1 MSYGLKYKFILQS
14 ANGAEVEIDVLQDGY
29 SGTVTQRALGNAPVL
44 RQQKSGGVLGSSL
57 AFSPECLVDGEF
69 AQFYTTDAKEF
80 MVELYR
86 NNVKIWS
93 GFIVPELYSEPDIAP
108 PYDVDITA
116 ADGLGELRRYDF
128 PAVGKVTLQ
137 ALFVTLLGYTGQTL
151 DINFISGL
159 NYSGCSAAAFFLNTY
174 IDLDYMAGKT
184 CYEVLNYLLDTFH
197 AQICYYAG
205 RWLISRENDVTF
217 DANGKP
223 VYINA
228 SGQTSAY
235 DGGKMAVTSMDDG
248 PIWPV
253 DFTSSSVDPALR
265 SIVVEAPWNLY
276 SGLVNSGMASDTG
289 WTKSSNVSFVT
300 GGGYRMLPDAYI
312 TQSITQ
318 LMGKP
323 FLLTFDAATYI
334 YHRNNVQQYST
345 VQVEVT
351 FVEGNNT
358 WYLVEDDSGA
368 LVWSS
373 TSKIVSY
380 RIENAYGRTNAI
392 ENQLSIPVFED
403 SNGDPVSGTL
413 SIKFVAALNQGLYIY
428 GAWLTVADEKG
439 WKDIL
444 NINNGARGEADTVQ
458 IAVGYETSGIN
469 SYKNYYGGILLT
481 SSDALITS
489 LSTGNFSNM
498 DFLALISR
506 DYARSIALPR
516 LRTDGV
522 INTPAGLSEHP
533 LILAYRGTNRWIET
547 FDWDLLEDNL
557 NFSALSLPSASLS
570 VDSEV
575 ITATGSASGSADK
588 TIGRLGPGGG
598 EGQDGLTIMLS
609 NYARVFAADA
619 NGYAYY
625 KADTV
630 YVKAFRG
637 DTAKATTI
645 GTIVGTVTGLSA
657 TKMNNGGTNAAVV
670 VTAQTTL
677 NQSGSLIIPVTA
689 DGVTVNLN
697 YSWSLSPKGEEGDPG
712 TDGYNTATVTL
723 YQRAASSPSK
733 PSGSLT
739 YTFSTGALSGTLGNW
754 SLDIPATDGNP
765 LWVITAL
772 AVSRTATA
780 TIASSA
786 WNGPVKYA
794 EDGTDGKT
802 PRGPSVW
809 SPDSIAYQGV
819 VGSGNFI
826 DFCIDENDPDT
837 IYYCKQDHTSDST
850 KGLSNSTY
858 WQATNLQDFVATKVL
873 FANYAFVKNLAANA
887 INVSNAG
894 GTVFGGMMPP
904 STDGNGDYI
913 FWAGG
918 STPSNA
924 PFTVD
929 KNGQIKATSGVFGG
943 FLQMPFVELTSGAT
957 YVSTRKY
964 QLADKCNLSF
974 EADGTD
980 DYTLVLPTDA
990 GQNGKVVNIFDFPIK
1005 GRLSSASLKIQT
1017 DSGCLFIP
1025 GVTNGDWGLY
1035 PQTYIT
1041 TGRGGYIQLTAIKVG
1056 NGCYWMVTVNGAT
1069 NYSYGY

>member
-29 SGTVTQRALGNAPVL
+29 TGYATQRALGNAPVL

-57 AFSPECLVDGEF
+57 AFSPECLIDGEF

-197 AQICYYAG
+197 TQICYYAG

-345 VQVEVT
+345 AQVEVT
-351 FVEGNNT
+351 FAEGNNT

-373 TSKIVSY
+373 ASKIVSY
-380 RIENAYGRTNAI
+380 RIENAYGRANAI

-413 SIKFVAALNQGLYIY
+413 SIKFKAALNQGLFVY

-458 IAVGYETSGIN
+458 IAVGYETAGIN
-469 SYKNYYGGILLT
+469 SYKGFYGGILLT
-481 SSDALITS
+481 SSDALVTS

-522 INTPAGLSEHP
+522 INTPADLSEHP

-547 FDWDLLEDNL
+547 FDWDLLEDNF

-609 NYARVFAADA
+609 NYGRVFGAGS
-619 NGYAYY
+619 NGYAYS
-625 KADTV
+625 ATDTV
-630 YVKAFRG
+630 YVRAFKG
-637 DTAKATTI
+637 STAVATSI
-645 GTIVGTVTGLSA
+645 GTITGTVTGLSA
-657 TKMNNGGTNAAVV
+657 TKMNNNSTSASVIVSVG
-670 VTAQTTL
+670 TTL
-677 NQSGSLIIPVTA
+677 NQEGSLVIPVTA
-689 DGVTVNLN
+689 DGVTVNLR
-697 YSWSLSPKGEEGDPG
+697 YSWSLSPKGDKGDPG
-712 TDGYNTATVTL
+712 NPGADG
-723 YQRAASSPSK
+723 
-733 PSGSLT
+733 
-739 YTFSTGALSGTLGNW
+739 
-754 SLDIPATDGNP
+754 D
-765 LWVITAL
+765 
-772 AVSRTATA
+772 
-780 TIASSA
+780 
-786 WNGPVKYA
+786 NGDP
-794 EDGTDGKT
+794 GKS
-802 PRGPSVW
+802 PRGPSDY
-809 SPDSIAYQGV
+809 SATTQY
-819 VGSGNFI
+819 SGIDGTGDFI
-826 DFCIDENDPDT
+826 DYVYNADHSKMYVCIKTPPVGTPLTNT
-837 IYYCKQDHTSDST
+837 
-850 KGLSNSTY
+850 TY
-858 WQATNLQDFVATKVL
+858 WQESAIQDFVATKIFYSQYGYVQ
-873 FANYAFVKNLAANA
+873 NLGANA
-887 INVSNAG
+887 VKIANDQGVVSG
-894 GTVFGGMMPP
+894 GFMPP
-904 STDGNGDYI
+904 NTEGNGNTI

-918 STPSNA
+918 STPSAA
-924 PFTVD
+924 PFTID
-929 KNGQIKATSGVFGG
+929 NSGNIKANSGNIGPYSIDQTGG
-943 FLQMPFVELTSGAT
+943 FTYPLTNGVAAQFHKNYISLNNDASSGLSQFSVDTSRTGTDPLILLNEDGRGAPAIALQAGFISGFRLKVRTGGGSNLGLAVTDNVVIFSNTSSRTITLPSPYDGFDGHVIVIVHTTSTSLTISASKPIVKVLSSGASEAYT
-957 YVSTRKY
+957 AASGTVETMLMIYS
-964 QLADKCNLSF
+964 ADNDKWYLS
-974 EADGTD
+974 
-980 DYTLVLPTDA
+980 YL
-990 GQNGKVVNIFDFPIK
+990 K
-1005 GRLSSASLKIQT
+1005 SS
-1017 DSGCLFIP
+1017 
-1025 GVTNGDWGLY
+1025 
-1035 PQTYIT
+1035 
-1041 TGRGGYIQLTAIKVG
+1041 
-1056 NGCYWMVTVNGAT
+1056 
-1069 NYSYGY
+1069 